1 MIKTQIANPAGA
13 VNGQDERAK
22 ARRWQPRPVSQMGN
36 QGATAKSA
44 AALCHHKKQLSTSH
58 NSLRREGGISYDL
71 HRRIQRAYRVH
82 IPRFL

>member
-1 MIKTQIANPAGA
+1 MIKTQIANSAGA

-22 ARRWQPRPVSQMGN
+22 ARRQSLLVGN

>member
-22 ARRWQPRPVSQMGN
+22 ARPVSQMGN

>member
-44 AALCHHKKQLSTSH
+44 AA
-58 NSLRREGGISYDL
+58 SYIIKATINHAL
-71 HRRIQRAYRVH
+71 
-82 IPRFL
+82 PF